1 MGVELVELFTPT
13 HFFLNWPVRSS
24 LGSNRLVL
32 VLVLVWVVFKTESN
46 CLENNFSVFV
56 EAG

>member
-13 HFFLNWPVRSS
+13 HFFLNWPVRPS

-32 VLVLVWVVFKTESN
+32 VWLVFKTESN

>member
-13 HFFLNWPVRSS
+13 HFFLNWLVRPS

-32 VLVLVWVVFKTESN
+32 VLVWLVFKTESN